1 MSTAIRKAIEFV
13 KDEIEWYDNPGA
25 YQDSMY
31 YVRCEG
37 KVAALEDVLSR
48 LVSLE
53 QEEQENG
60 KAEEN

>member
-1 MSTAIRKAIEFV
+1 MSAIRKAIEFV
-13 KDEIEWYDNPGA
+13 KDEIEYYNNPGA

-48 LVSLE
+48 LESLE
-53 QEEQENG
+53 REENENG
-60 KAEEN
+60 KDKEN